1 VRTTAAATNVTS
13 TAECAVETTFVP
25 LSATSVVSMS
35 HTDIEVTFVAR
46 GGSDP
51 TPTQPP
57 LTFVSH
63 RHGVPLN
70 SGFSAAYSSRCRR
83 CSES

>member
-1 VRTTAAATNVTS
+1 VRTTAAATSVSS
-13 TAECAVETTFVP
+13 TTHTVVEMTFAGAG
-25 LSATSVVSMS
+25 ATSVVSKS

>member
-1 VRTTAAATNVTS
+1 VR
-13 TAECAVETTFVP
+13 
-25 LSATSVVSMS
+25 LSAASVVSMS
-35 HTDIEVTFVAR
+35 HSDIEVTLVAR

-57 LTFVSH
+57 LTFAPR

-70 SGFSAAYSSRCRR
+70 SGFNAA
-83 CSES
+83 

>member
-1 VRTTAAATNVTS
+1 M
-13 TAECAVETTFVP
+13 TFVP
-25 LSATSVVSMS
+25 LLATSVVSMS

-57 LTFVSH
+57 LKFVSH
-63 RHGVPLN
+63 GAPLN
-70 SGFSAAYSSRCRR
+70 SGFSAA
-83 CSES
+83 